1 MQELAQLQEQELGAF
16 HQDEI
21 NQALDW
27 ERQKEIDQ
35 EKAEDLFRK
44 GSLVLLS
51 LLVFSAGF
59 LFLKAHSLSMAHM
72 NAAMRGHRVDK

>member
-1 MQELAQLQEQELGAF
+1 MQPATSSSQLLRSWLAQLQEQELGAF

-21 NQALDW
+21 DPLDW

-44 GSLVLLS
+44 GLLS
-51 LLVFSAGF
+51 LVFSAR

-72 NAAMRGHRVDK
+72 NAWMMD